1 MIVAFLDLL
10 GFSYLLEED
19 QEVALANLN
28 YFNNTLLIK
37 KIDEKHYEKA
47 KSVSSFSYLI
57 SFSDSLVLGSDQ
69 PTLFIKQLS
78 DYLTGLYVDS
88 TRPFI
93 NGMDP
98 LNNIILKKEGFHTGD
113 ERVRA
118 FPVLFRGGLAL
129 GNDVSFFE
137 EYHICEEIMERT
149 SLNVTGVTY
158 LDAVKLEKT
167 GSGPRLF
174 CSKKVADEI
183 SDKTIIREVDSE
195 RNIYEIIWTVRACEK
210 LECSP
215 ENLIYNSVYK
225 TLLIPALNLYR
236 YYRNYYYHLEN
247 NEGEK
252 IIKQYEELVR
262 LVCRGSLIYARKKS
276 DQEYREVFNALSKI
290 LAGYPELKNILEI

>member
-1 MIVAFLDLL
+1 MKEKTMIVAFLDLL

-28 YFNNTLLIK
+28 YFNNTLLIRK
-37 KIDEKHYEKA
+37 FDDIGD
-47 KSVSSFSYLI
+47 VSSFSNMI
-57 SFSDSLVLGSDQ
+57 SFSDSLVLGSEQ

-78 DYLTGLYVDS
+78 DYLTGLYIDS

-137 EYHICEEIMERT
+137 EYHICEGKMKRT

-183 SDKTIIREVDSE
+183 SDKTIIRGVDAK
-195 RNIYEIIWTVRACEK
+195 NDIYEIIWTVRACEK

-215 ENLIYNSVYK
+215 GILMDNSVYK

-236 YYRNYYYHLEN
+236 YYRNYYYHLRN

-262 LVCRGSLIYARKKS
+262 LVCRGSLIYARNKS

-290 LAGYPELKNILEI
+290 LAGYPEVKNILEI